1 MRQLSLPS
9 MLPRRAAPQNRAGTP
24 RRQPPVKRPKSRRT
38 TKARRA
44 TKNWLPR
51 SLGRTVAGALA
62 VVAIVG
68 VAAVVRGGGVDALGA
83 AVLRWTGS
91 AGIAVK
97 EVLVVGRVETPAD
110 QILAALDVQKGSP
123 LLAFSPAAARERL
136 LALGWVK
143 DARVQRRFPDVV
155 YLKLEERRPVAIW
168 QHDGRLALVDAAG
181 AVIGEEAVQEFP
193 SLRVIVGDDA
203 PAEFAALLTV
213 LETRPE
219 MFALVVAAVRVGD
232 RRWNLRLANGMTVL
246 LPEQEIATAWRV
258 LADTARDD
266 ALLERDIVH
275 IDLRLPGRLVLRL
288 APGAVRDRGAERGA

>member
-1 MRQLSLPS
+1 
-9 MLPRRAAPQNRAGTP
+9 MLPRRAAPHNRAGTP

-181 AVIGEEAVQEFP
+181 AVIGEEAVPEFP
-193 SLRVIVGDDA
+193 SLKVIVGDDA
-203 PAEFAALLTV
+203 PAEFAALSTV

-219 MFALVVAAVRVGD
+219 LFAHVVAAVRVGG
-232 RRWNLRLANGMTVL
+232 RRWNLRLAKGMTVL
-246 LPEQEIATAWRV
+246 LPERDIATAWRV
-258 LADTARDD
+258 LADAVRDD

-275 IDLRLPGRLVLRL
+275 IDLRLPDRLVLRL